1 MKKNFNKLA
10 TLALSGMMVMSMAMP
25 AFAAPVIEGKTKF
38 IKRLH
43 MDGETYAPNTTFE
56 FNVEIIK
63 TNKITILDKEY
74 DNLVADEGALKLGT
88 AVFNKDLGL
97 GKNYEIKDGKI
108 VGSELDVDVPITVDA
123 SKLTKGNGNYFFKVT
138 EKVPEDAAKYEG
150 IRYSE
155 GVYYIVLMKYDDNG
169 TEKVKVIMQREDKIK
184 DTTNKVD
191 YIQNNYGKHNPPE
204 TPDFPDPKP
213 DPSKPKPD
221 PDPKNDT
228 THDVVITKNLKGQ
241 FATAT
246 DEFDFQVLVESQK
259 NAGERYKVLKVV
271 TDSDGNRQ
279 WSKSTTPADE
289 DYIKATDGSVVK
301 FVDDRE
307 VSKKFKV
314 TKGTGI
320 RISGLTAGDKIT
332 VIEGENSYTMDVDA
346 NNQVEAKKTFV
357 ENLAMVT
364 KPNREKEKFK
374 ASFTTVKDEA
384 DVVVTNTKLL
394 TVPTGIVMNVAPYAL
409 MLAVAGGMGV
419 VFVNRK
425 KEEE

>member
-56 FNVEIIK
+56 FNVDIIK
-63 TNKITILDKEY
+63 TNKITIKEKEY
-74 DNLVADEGALKLGT
+74 DNLVADDGALKLGT
-88 AVFNKDLGL
+88 ATFNKDLGL
-97 GKNYEIKDGKI
+97 GTDFEFKDGKI
-108 VGSELDVDVPITVDA
+108 VGSKLDVEVPITVDA
-123 SKLTKGNGNYFFKVT
+123 TKLNKGYGNYYFKVT
-138 EKVPEDAAKYEG
+138 EIVPADAAKYEG
-150 IRYSE
+150 VRYSE
-155 GVYYIVLMKYDDNG
+155 GVYYIILQKYIDNG
-169 TEKVKVIMQREDKIK
+169 TEKVNVIMQREDKFK
-184 DTTNKVD
+184 DTLTKVD

-204 TPDFPDPKP
+204 TPDFPDP
-213 DPSKPKPD
+213 DPSEPKPD

-228 THDVVITKNLKGQ
+228 THDVVITKNIVGKTGSKNDK
-241 FATAT
+241 FK
-246 DEFDFQVLVESQK
+246 FKVLVESQK

-271 TDSDGNRQ
+271 TDTDGNRQ
-279 WSKSTTPADE
+279 WSKSMNPADA
-289 DYIKATDGSVVK
+289 DYIQDVDGAVVK

-307 VSKKFKV
+307 WSKEFEV
-314 TKGTGI
+314 TQGTGI

-332 VIEGENSYTMDVDA
+332 VIEGDNAYTMDVDA
-346 NNQVEAKKTFV
+346 KNQLTAKKTYV
-357 ENLAMVT
+357 EGLAMVT
-364 KPNREKEKFK
+364 KPNGEIEKFK
-374 ASFTTVKDEA
+374 ASFKTVKDEA
-384 DVVVTNTKLL
+384 DVVVTNTKDL

>member
-56 FNVEIIK
+56 FNVDIIK
-63 TNKITILDKEY
+63 TNKITIKEKEY
-74 DNLVADEGALKLGT
+74 DNLVADDGALKLGT
-88 AVFNKDLGL
+88 ATFNKDLGL
-97 GKNYEIKDGKI
+97 GTDFEFKDGKI
-108 VGSELDVDVPITVDA
+108 VGSKLDVEVPITVDA
-123 SKLTKGNGNYFFKVT
+123 TKLNKGYGNYYFKVT
-138 EKVPEDAAKYEG
+138 EIVPADAAKYEG
-150 IRYSE
+150 VRYSE
-155 GVYYIVLMKYDDNG
+155 GVYYIILQKYIDNG
-169 TEKVKVIMQREDKIK
+169 TEKVNVIMQREDKFK
-184 DTTNKVD
+184 DTLTKVD

-204 TPDFPDPKP
+204 TPDFPDP

-228 THDVVITKNLKGQ
+228 THDVVITKNIVGKTGSKNDK
-241 FATAT
+241 FK
-246 DEFDFQVLVESQK
+246 FKVLVESQK

-271 TDSDGNRQ
+271 TDTDGNRQ
-279 WSKSTTPADE
+279 WSKSMNPADA
-289 DYIKATDGSVVK
+289 DYIQDVDGAVVK

-307 VSKKFKV
+307 WSKEFEV
-314 TKGTGI
+314 TQGTGI

-332 VIEGENSYTMDVDA
+332 VIEGDNAYTMDVDA
-346 NNQVEAKKTFV
+346 KNQLIAKKTYV
-357 ENLAMVT
+357 EGLAMVT
-364 KPNREKEKFK
+364 KPNREIEKFK
-374 ASFTTVKDEA
+374 ASFKTVKDEA
-384 DVVVTNTKLL
+384 DVVVTNTKDL

>member
-56 FNVEIIK
+56 FNVDIIK
-63 TNKITILDKEY
+63 TNKITIKEKEY
-74 DNLVADEGALKLGT
+74 DNLVADDGALKLGT
-88 AVFNKDLGL
+88 ATFNKDLGL
-97 GKNYEIKDGKI
+97 GTDFEFKDGKI
-108 VGSELDVDVPITVDA
+108 VGSKLDVEVPITVDA
-123 SKLTKGNGNYFFKVT
+123 TKLNKGYGNYYFKVK
-138 EKVPEDAAKYEG
+138 EIVPADAAKYEG
-150 IRYSE
+150 VRYSE
-155 GVYYIVLMKYDDNG
+155 GVYYIILQKYIDNG
-169 TEKVKVIMQREDKIK
+169 TEKVNVIMQREDKFK
-184 DTTNKVD
+184 DMVTKVD

-204 TPDFPDPKP
+204 TPDFPDPKT
-213 DPSKPKPD
+213 D

-228 THDVVITKNLKGQ
+228 THDVVITKNIGGKTGNK
-241 FATAT
+241 T
-246 DEFDFQVLVESQK
+246 DKFKFKVLVESQK

-271 TDSDGNRQ
+271 TDTDGNRQ
-279 WSKSTTPADE
+279 WSKSTTPADA
-289 DYIKATDGSVVK
+289 DYIQATDGSVVK

-307 VSKKFKV
+307 ESKEFEV
-314 TKGTGI
+314 TQGTGI

-332 VIEGENSYTMDVDA
+332 VIEGDNLYTMDVDA
-346 NNQVEAKKTFV
+346 NNQLTAKKTFV

-364 KPNREKEKFK
+364 KPNEEKEKFK

-384 DVVVTNTKLL
+384 DVVVTNTKGI

>member
-56 FNVEIIK
+56 FNVDIIK
-63 TNKITILDKEY
+63 TNKITIKEKEY
-74 DNLVADEGALKLGT
+74 DNLVADDGALKLGT
-88 AVFNKDLGL
+88 ATFNKDLGL
-97 GKNYEIKDGKI
+97 GTDFEFKDGKI
-108 VGSELDVDVPITVDA
+108 VGSKLDVEVPITVDA
-123 SKLTKGNGNYFFKVT
+123 TKLNKGYGNYYFKVT
-138 EKVPEDAAKYEG
+138 EIVPADAAKYEG
-150 IRYSE
+150 VRYSE
-155 GVYYIVLMKYDDNG
+155 GVYYIILQKYIDNG
-169 TEKVKVIMQREDKIK
+169 TEKVNVIMQREDKFK
-184 DTTNKVD
+184 DTLTKVD

-204 TPDFPDPKP
+204 TPDFPDP

-228 THDVVITKNLKGQ
+228 THDVVITKNIVGKTGSKNDK
-241 FATAT
+241 FK
-246 DEFDFQVLVESQK
+246 FKVLVESQK

-271 TDSDGNRQ
+271 TDTDGNRQ
-279 WSKSTTPADE
+279 WSKSMNPADA
-289 DYIKATDGSVVK
+289 DYIQDVDGAVVK

-307 VSKKFKV
+307 WSKEFEV
-314 TKGTGI
+314 TQGTGI

-332 VIEGENSYTMDVDA
+332 VIEGDNAYTMDVDA
-346 NNQVEAKKTFV
+346 KNQLTAKKTYV
-357 ENLAMVT
+357 EGLAMVT
-364 KPNREKEKFK
+364 KPNREIEKFK
-374 ASFTTVKDEA
+374 ASFKTVKDEA
-384 DVVVTNTKLL
+384 DVVVTNTKDL

>member
-56 FNVEIIK
+56 FNVDIIK
-63 TNKITILDKEY
+63 TNKITIKEKEY
-74 DNLVADEGALKLGT
+74 DNLVADDGALKLGT
-88 AVFNKDLGL
+88 ATFNKDLGL
-97 GKNYEIKDGKI
+97 GTDFEFKDGKI
-108 VGSELDVDVPITVDA
+108 VGSKLDVEVPITVDA
-123 SKLTKGNGNYFFKVT
+123 TKLNKGYGNYYFKVT
-138 EKVPEDAAKYEG
+138 EIVPADAAKYEG
-150 IRYSE
+150 VRYSE
-155 GVYYIVLMKYDDNG
+155 GVYYIILQKYIDNG
-169 TEKVKVIMQREDKIK
+169 TEKVNVIMQREDKFK
-184 DTTNKVD
+184 DTLTKVD

-204 TPDFPDPKP
+204 TPDFPDP

-228 THDVVITKNLKGQ
+228 THDVVITKNIVGKTGSKNDK
-241 FATAT
+241 FK
-246 DEFDFQVLVESQK
+246 FKVLVESQK

-271 TDSDGNRQ
+271 TDTDGNRQ
-279 WSKSTTPADE
+279 WSKSMNPADA
-289 DYIKATDGSVVK
+289 DYIQDVDGAVVK

-307 VSKKFKV
+307 WSKEFEV
-314 TKGTGI
+314 TQGTGI

-332 VIEGENSYTMDVDA
+332 VIEGDNAYTMDVDA
-346 NNQVEAKKTFV
+346 KNQLTAKKTYV
-357 ENLAMVT
+357 EGLAMVT
-364 KPNREKEKFK
+364 KPNGEIEKFK
-374 ASFTTVKDEA
+374 ASFKTVKDEA
-384 DVVVTNTKLL
+384 DVVVTNTKDL

>member
-56 FNVEIIK
+56 FNVDIIK
-63 TNKITILDKEY
+63 TNKITIKEKEY
-74 DNLVADEGALKLGT
+74 DNLVADDGALKLGT
-88 AVFNKDLGL
+88 ATFNKDLGL
-97 GKNYEIKDGKI
+97 GTDFEFKDGKI
-108 VGSELDVDVPITVDA
+108 VGSKLDVEVPITVDA
-123 SKLTKGNGNYFFKVT
+123 TKLNKGYGNYYFKVT
-138 EKVPEDAAKYEG
+138 EKVPADAAKYEG
-150 IRYSE
+150 VRYSE
-155 GVYYIVLMKYDDNG
+155 GVYYIILQKYIDNG
-169 TEKVKVIMQREDKIK
+169 TEKVNVIMQREDKFK
-184 DTTNKVD
+184 DTLTKVD

-204 TPDFPDPKP
+204 TPDFPDP

-228 THDVVITKNLKGQ
+228 THDVVITKNIVGKTGSKNDK
-241 FATAT
+241 FK
-246 DEFDFQVLVESQK
+246 FKVLVESQK

-271 TDSDGNRQ
+271 TDTDGNRQ
-279 WSKSTTPADE
+279 WSKSMTPADA
-289 DYIKATDGSVVK
+289 DYIQDVDGAVVK

-307 VSKKFKV
+307 WSKEFEV
-314 TKGTGI
+314 TQGTGI

-332 VIEGENSYTMDVDA
+332 VIEGDNAYTMDVDA
-346 NNQVEAKKTFV
+346 KNQLTAKKTYV
-357 ENLAMVT
+357 EGLAMVT
-364 KPNREKEKFK
+364 KPNGEIEKFK
-374 ASFTTVKDEA
+374 ASFKTVKDEA
-384 DVVVTNTKLL
+384 DVVVTNTKDL